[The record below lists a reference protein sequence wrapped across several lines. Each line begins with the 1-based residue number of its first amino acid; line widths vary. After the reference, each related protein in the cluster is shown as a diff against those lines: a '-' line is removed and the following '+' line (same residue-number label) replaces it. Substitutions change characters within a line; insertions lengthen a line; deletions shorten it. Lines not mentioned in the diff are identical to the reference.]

1 MRLLAITLAAVMG
14 LAVGCSKVDSTPSKV
29 NEAADVA
36 VTPASSKTVM
46 KVPTMSCPHGC
57 WPTVKKTL
65 EEQEGVASVE
75 LAKQS
80 EEGTID
86 TPEVTIF
93 YNGSFDAPK
102 AIDALSK
109 SGFDGAEVLN

>member
-1 MRLLAITLAAVMG
+1 MRLLALTLAVVTG
-14 LAVGCSKVDSTPSKV
+14 LAMGCSKVDNTPAKV

-36 VTPASSKTVM
+36 VTPASSKMVI

-65 EEQEGVASVE
+65 EGQEGVASVE

-80 EEGTID
+80 EEETID

-93 YNGSFDAPK
+93 YNGNFDAPK

>member
-1 MRLLAITLAAVMG
+1 MRLLALMFVVSACM
-14 LAVGCSKVDSTPSKV
+14 LVGCSKQEDTAAKA
-29 NEAADVA
+29 NEATDVA
-36 VTPASSKTVM
+36 VTPASSKLVM

-65 EEQEGVASVE
+65 EEQQGVASVE

-80 EEGTID
+80 EEDTID
-86 TPEVTIF
+86 KPEVTIYF
-93 YNGSFDAPK
+93 NGNFDAPA

-109 SGFDGAEVLN
+109 NGFGDAEVLN

>member
-1 MRLLAITLAAVMG
+1 MRLLAMLGMVVVGLSMG
-14 LAVGCSKVDSTPSKV
+14 CGKAETAPATAKETS
-29 NEAADVA
+29 EVA
-36 VTPASSKTVM
+36 VTPASSKVIM

-80 EEGTID
+80 DEETID
-86 TPEVTIF
+86 KPEVTVH
-93 YNGSFDAPK
+93 YNGSFDSSK
-102 AIDALSK
+102 AISALSE
-109 SGFDGAEVLN
+109 SGFEGAEVIN

>member
-1 MRLLAITLAAVMG
+1 MRLLALLLLVVTGFMF
-14 LAVGCSKVDSTPSKV
+14 GCAKQENAPAKAS
-29 NEAADVA
+29 EATEVA
-36 VTPASSKTVM
+36 VTPASSKLVM

-80 EEGTID
+80 DEETID
-86 TPEVTIF
+86 KPEVTVH
-93 YNGSFDAPK
+93 YNGSFDSSK
-102 AIDALSK
+102 AISALSE
-109 SGFDGAEVLN
+109 SGFEGAEVIN

>member
-1 MRLLAITLAAVMG
+1 MHRVVIALAIVSFFG
-14 LAVGCSKVDSTPSKV
+14 IGCSKVDSKPTAEKA
-29 NEAADVA
+29 AADVA
-36 VTPASSKTVM
+36 VTPASSKMVI

-65 EEQEGVASVE
+65 EEQSGVASVE

-80 EEGTID
+80 DETTID
-86 TPEVTIF
+86 KPEVTITCD
-93 YNGSFDAPK
+93 GTFDAPA

-109 SGFDGAEVLN
+109 NGFEGAEVLN